1 MLMCCS
7 IRLILLQL
15 DDWVLCRL
23 YNKKNEWEKMQQ
35 QKEMESEASHS
46 HSDTRTPESEI
57 DDDPFPELASLPA
70 LDDMVGPA
78 PAAAPAGAILPKE
91 EVEDF
96 GDLGGDDWLAGINLD
111 DLQMPGDADF
121 FGNLL
126 VSPIG
131 RQDGAGRRL
140 PHLL

>member
-1 MLMCCS
+1 VCYW
-7 IRLILLQL
+7 IDFLQL

-35 QKEMESEASHS
+35 QKEKKEMESEASHS

-78 PAAAPAGAILPKE
+78 PAAPAAGAILPKE

-96 GDLGGDDWLAGINLD
+96 GDLGGDDWFAGINLD

-121 FGNLL
+121 FGNML
-126 VSPIG
+126 VSPMAAKME
-131 RQDGAGRRL
+131 QDAGF
-140 PHLL
+140 PFF